1 MGDGYI
7 SFLCNFVAE
16 MDNLRLAICKEA
28 VNQLPPVQ
36 YNGGIQVIDTIDK
49 ARVAL
54 RELTRARMV
63 GFDTETRP
71 SFRKGHLHKVALMQ
85 LATDD
90 YCFLFRLNKLG
101 VFDLLKDF
109 LQNPDVTKIGLSV
122 HDDFQVLGR
131 SGEIAPEGFVEL
143 QSFVKQYAI
152 ADTSLQKIYA
162 IVFGECISKSQRLT
176 NWEAEEL
183 TPQQQRYAAIDAW
196 ACLRLYRHLSEG
208 NFDPSDS
215 QYILPD
221 PPAEQQEVANSEQK

>member
-1 MGDGYI
+1 M
-7 SFLCNFVAE
+7 E
-16 MDNLRLAICKEA
+16 NLRLAICKEA

-36 YNGGIQVIDTIDK
+36 YEGGIQVIDTIDK

-54 RELTRARMV
+54 RELTRARIV

-85 LATDD
+85 LATDE

-131 SGEIAPEGFVEL
+131 SGEISPEGFVEL
-143 QSFVKQYAI
+143 QSFVKQYSI
-152 ADTSLQKIYA
+152 ADTSLQKIFA
-162 IVFGECISKSQRLT
+162 IVFGQCISKSQRLT
-176 NWEAEEL
+176 NWEATEL

-208 NFDPSDS
+208 NFNPSDS
-215 QYILPD
+215 QYIIPD
-221 PPAEQQEVANSEQK
+221 TPADVQAAVASQEQK

>member
-1 MGDGYI
+1 MVFMA
-7 SFLCNFVAE
+7 FLCIFAVE

-28 VNQLPPVQ
+28 VNQLPPVE
-36 YNGGIQVIDTIDK
+36 YSGGIQVVDTIDK

-54 RELTRARMV
+54 RELTRARIV

-71 SFRKGHLHKVALMQ
+71 SFKKGHLHKVALMQ

-101 VFDLLKDF
+101 VFDMLKDF
-109 LQNPDVTKIGLSV
+109 LANPDIRKIGLSV

-131 SGEIAPEGFVEL
+131 SGEISPEGFVEL
-143 QSFVKQYAI
+143 QTFVKDYAI
-152 ADTSLQKIYA
+152 ADTSLQKIFA
-162 IVFGECISKSQRLT
+162 IVFGQCISKSQRLT

-208 NFDPSDS
+208 RFNPAES
-215 QYILPD
+215 QYIIPD
-221 PPAEQQEVANSEQK
+221 VAVPEPVTVGNAESK